1 MKLAMYQMSMSSDRK
16 ENLSKA
22 VSAIN
27 AQKNNDLI
35 LFPEVML
42 TPFFPQYRKE
52 DLLEALGLTTDD
64 ILTTPEDDFLH
75 VLRDSAAAA
84 GIYVSPNVYAEQGDG
99 CFDTSFLIDRW
110 GKVIGDTE
118 MAHIISAEYFYE
130 KDYYSPSTHGYEV
143 FETDFGKVAIVI
155 CFDRHFPEAIRTCAA
170 KGAELILV
178 PAANTKIEPLD
189 VFEAEMRAAAY
200 QNNVFIAM
208 CNRVGHEGNMD
219 FAGESL
225 VVDPYGR
232 VILKA
237 DDKEG
242 LLTCELNFD
251 LVQEARRERPFIDMR
266 RKEFYR

>member
-118 MAHIISAEYFYE
+118 MATS
-130 KDYYSPSTHGYEV
+130 SPLNI
-143 FETDFGKVAIVI
+143 FMK
-155 CFDRHFPEAIRTCAA
+155 RTTT
-170 KGAELILV
+170 LL
-178 PAANTKIEPLD
+178 PHT
-189 VFEAEMRAAAY
+189 
-200 QNNVFIAM
+200 AM
-208 CNRVGHEGNMD
+208 
-219 FAGESL
+219 S
-225 VVDPYGR
+225 
-232 VILKA
+232 I
-237 DDKEG
+237 
-242 LLTCELNFD
+242 
-251 LVQEARRERPFIDMR
+251 
-266 RKEFYR
+266 

>member
-1 MKLAMYQMSMSSDRK
+1 
-16 ENLSKA
+16 
-22 VSAIN
+22 
-27 AQKNNDLI
+27 
-35 LFPEVML
+35 
-42 TPFFPQYRKE
+42 
-52 DLLEALGLTTDD
+52 
-64 ILTTPEDDFLH
+64 
-75 VLRDSAAAA
+75 
-84 GIYVSPNVYAEQGDG
+84 
-99 CFDTSFLIDRW
+99 
-110 GKVIGDTE
+110 
-118 MAHIISAEYFYE
+118 
-130 KDYYSPSTHGYEV
+130 
-143 FETDFGKVAIVI
+143 VI